1 MFLFVNN
8 LNDRHLLSL
17 EMIIRNVPIQGK
29 INCRFKYLASRSIK
43 IIEKKII
50 KRPKLNNKF
59 DLKIFSTLYFF
70 SISNSAATEPKS
82 NSQALKGSK

>member
-59 DLKIFSTLYFF
+59 DLKNFFQLYIFFYF
-70 SISNSAATEPKS
+70 
-82 NSQALKGSK
+82 